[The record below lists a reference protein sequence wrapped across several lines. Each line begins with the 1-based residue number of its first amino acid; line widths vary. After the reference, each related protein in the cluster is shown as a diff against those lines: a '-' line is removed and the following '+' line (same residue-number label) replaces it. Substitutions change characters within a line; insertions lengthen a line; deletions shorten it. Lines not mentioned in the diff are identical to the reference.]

1 MQISRKKFN
10 LTPLSIRH
18 KLFRAL
24 FCVMEFLQKIGKFGV
39 VGFIGMCI
47 DFLVTWLLKEKLRIN
62 KYVANS
68 IGFTCAVINNFYL
81 NLKWTFQVG
90 GNQGTNVYLV
100 KFILISII
108 GLGLNN
114 SFVYLFSDRLKI
126 NFYVSKALAVVCV
139 FIWNFSANNY
149 FNFHS

>member
-1 MQISRKKFN
+1 
-10 LTPLSIRH
+10 
-18 KLFRAL
+18 
-24 FCVMEFLQKIGKFGV
+24 MEFLTKVLKFGI
-39 VGFIGMCI
+39 VGFIGMCL
-47 DFLVTWLLKEKLRIN
+47 DFLVTWLLKEKLRLN
-62 KYVANS
+62 KYLANS
-68 IGFTCAVINNFYL
+68 LGFTCAVINNFYL

-126 NFYVSKALAVVCV
+126 NFYVSKMLAVVCV

>member
-1 MQISRKKFN
+1 
-10 LTPLSIRH
+10 
-18 KLFRAL
+18 
-24 FCVMEFLQKIGKFGV
+24 MEFLTKVLKFGI
-39 VGFIGMCI
+39 VGFIGMCL
-47 DFLVTWLLKEKLRIN
+47 DFLVTWLLKEKLRLN
-62 KYVANS
+62 KYLANS
-68 IGFTCAVINNFYL
+68 LGFTCAVINNFYL

-139 FIWNFSANNY
+139 FIWNFGANNY
-149 FNFHS
+149 FNFQS

>member
-1 MQISRKKFN
+1 
-10 LTPLSIRH
+10 
-18 KLFRAL
+18 
-24 FCVMEFLQKIGKFGV
+24 MEFLTKVLKFGI
-39 VGFIGMCI
+39 VGFIGMCL
-47 DFLVTWLLKEKLRIN
+47 DFLVTWLLKEKLRLN
-62 KYVANS
+62 KYLANS
-68 IGFTCAVINNFYL
+68 LGFTCAVINNFYL

>member
-1 MQISRKKFN
+1 
-10 LTPLSIRH
+10 
-18 KLFRAL
+18 
-24 FCVMEFLQKIGKFGV
+24 MEFLTKILKFGI
-39 VGFIGMCI
+39 VGFIGMCL
-47 DFLVTWLLKEKLRIN
+47 DFLVTWLLKEKLRLN
-62 KYVANS
+62 KYLANS
-68 IGFTCAVINNFYL
+68 LGFTCAVINNFYL

-114 SFVYLFSDRLKI
+114 TFVYLFSDRLKI
-126 NFYVSKALAVVCV
+126 NFYVSKMLAVVCV
-139 FIWNFSANNY
+139 FIWNFGANNY

>member
-1 MQISRKKFN
+1 
-10 LTPLSIRH
+10 
-18 KLFRAL
+18 
-24 FCVMEFLQKIGKFGV
+24 MEFLQKIAKFGV

-81 NLKWTFQVG
+81 NLKWTFQVS
-90 GNQGTNVYLV
+90 GTNTNIYFI
-100 KFILISII
+100 KFILISIV

-114 SFVYLFSDRLKI
+114 MFVYLFNEKASF
-126 NFYVSKALAVVCV
+126 NFYLSKALAVLCV
-139 FIWNFSANNY
+139 FVWNFGANNY
-149 FNFHS
+149 FNFHG

>member
-1 MQISRKKFN
+1 
-10 LTPLSIRH
+10 
-18 KLFRAL
+18 
-24 FCVMEFLQKIGKFGV
+24 MEFLTKILKFGI
-39 VGFIGMCI
+39 VGFIGMCL
-47 DFLVTWLLKEKLRIN
+47 DFLVTWLLKEKLRLN
-62 KYVANS
+62 KYLANS
-68 IGFTCAVINNFYL
+68 LGFTCAVINNFYL

>member
-1 MQISRKKFN
+1 
-10 LTPLSIRH
+10 
-18 KLFRAL
+18 
-24 FCVMEFLQKIGKFGV
+24 MEFLTKILKFGI
-39 VGFIGMCI
+39 VGFIGMCL
-47 DFLVTWLLKEKLRIN
+47 DFLVTWLLKEKLRLN
-62 KYVANS
+62 KYLANS
-68 IGFTCAVINNFYL
+68 LGFTCAVINNFYL

-149 FNFHS
+149 FNFNS